1 MANEKIEK
9 FRRKL
14 KEFEEKRR
22 EQAKIFKIDEVL
34 ADSNKTYEV
43 YVPEINAVVKYKK
56 LTIGD
61 LADIKG
67 DLTNEEIAI
76 RLLWKMLNKAN
87 PEITL
92 EQVKQLPI
100 EIALAIFQKIAAPL
114 LSVIQKI
121 GTSSSL
127 FQTQKQ

>member
-1 MANEKIEK
+1 MTNEKIEK

-14 KEFEEKRR
+14 KEFEEKKR

-34 ADSNKTYEV
+34 ASSNKTYEV

-67 DLTNEEIAI
+67 ETDEEVAI
-76 RLLWKMLNKAN
+76 RLLWKMLNKAD

-92 EQVKQLPI
+92 EKVKQLPI
-100 EIALAIFQKIAAPL
+100 EVATAILQKISAPL
-114 LSVIQKI
+114 FSFENKKTTF
-121 GTSSSL
+121 G
-127 FQTQKQ
+127 

>member
-14 KEFEEKRR
+14 KEFEEKKR

-43 YVPEINAVVKYKK
+43 YVPEIDAVVKYKK

-61 LADIKG
+61 LEDIKG
-67 DLTNEEIAI
+67 KTDEEIAI
-76 RLLWKMLNKAN
+76 RLLWKMLNKAD

-92 EQVKQLPI
+92 EKVKQLPI
-100 EIALAIFQKIAAPL
+100 EVATAILQKISAPL
-114 LSVIQKI
+114 
-121 GTSSSL
+121 
-127 FQTQKQ
+127 FQMQKQ